1 MRIRPA
7 WPQEAEA
14 LTALAFAAKAHWGY
28 PSGVMEGWRDDLR
41 IAPGRLTGHAA
52 VACPEDDRPAGF
64 YTLRF
69 VDGRC
74 ELDNLWVHPSRMGAG
89 IGRALLQHALDAARA
104 AGAER
109 VLVDAD
115 PYAEAFYLACG
126 ARRTG
131 AVAAPIP
138 GEPGRV
144 RPQLELGLPARP
156 PQS

>member
-7 WPQEAEA
+7 RPQEAGA

-28 PSGVMEGWRDDLR
+28 PPEVMEGWRDDLR
-41 IAPGRLTGHAA
+41 IEPDQLCEHAA
-52 VACPEDDRPAGF
+52 LACLDGELPDGF

-74 ELDNLWVHPSRMGAG
+74 ELDNLWVHPARMGGG
-89 IGRALLQHALDAARA
+89 IGRALLQHALEAARA

-126 ARRTG
+126 ALRTG
-131 AVAAPIP
+131 EVAAPIP
-138 GEPGRV
+138 GELGRV
-144 RPQLELGLPARP
+144 RPQLEFPLSISRVRL
-156 PQS
+156 